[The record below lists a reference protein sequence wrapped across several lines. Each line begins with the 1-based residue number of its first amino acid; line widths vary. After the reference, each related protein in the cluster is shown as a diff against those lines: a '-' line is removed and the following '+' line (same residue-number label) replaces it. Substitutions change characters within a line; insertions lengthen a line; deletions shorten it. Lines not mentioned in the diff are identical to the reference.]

1 MGESPVGPLPT
12 QGCGN
17 MWKETAGSNMLVH
30 SPVWQ
35 GLPRSSRSM
44 EPHNSRKPT
53 PPPLPQHP
61 TFGAPT
67 ACEWASCS
75 WSSATLK
82 SSSSTGNPA
91 VQKSLSTSSFSPPG
105 KLAKKEKGRT
115 QALPYS
121 WHYHAGCSPCP
132 PPPPAL
138 LPLLPQG
145 LDAGTSSPAAV
156 GQQGT
161 EISQHKTL

>member
-1 MGESPVGPLPT
+1 MGESPQWDCFPPKAGGVRGRT
-12 QGCGN
+12 QQEVSCQS
-17 MWKETAGSNMLVH
+17 TAPSDGVCERYLE
-30 SPVWQ
+30 PQ
-35 GLPRSSRSM
+35 SSG
-44 EPHNSRKPT
+44 EPT
-53 PPPLPQHP
+53 PLPLPQHP

-75 WSSATLK
+75 WSKATVK

-91 VQKSLSTSSFSPPG
+91 VQKSLSTSSLSPSG
-105 KLAKKEKGRT
+105 KLVRKEKGRT
-115 QALPYS
+115 QALPHS
-121 WHYHAGCSPCP
+121 WHYQAGCSPCP
-132 PPPPAL
+132 LPPPAL
-138 LPLLPQG
+138 LPVLPQG